1 VPSPSCLRETPLT
14 QGVALSYRF
23 KRAQLAKWQQISAG
37 ADALV
42 RSFLVKN

>member
-1 VPSPSCLRETPLT
+1 LRETPLT

-23 KRAQLAKWQQISAG
+23 KRAHLAQWREIGAG

-42 RSFLVKN
+42 RSFLQRE